1 MYTVDMISKKY
12 SAQGS
17 TPSKTWIFATE
28 KICLT
33 SRGFD
38 LNLCT
43 VDSTKKKKFP
53 SNLLCLQ
60 PLGIKQD
67 KDRRKGKGRRVCLT
81 IYSIPCRLCRASC
94 FA

>member
-43 VDSTKKKKFP
+43 VDSTKKKKNSFKSP
-53 SNLLCLQ
+53 
-60 PLGIKQD
+60 
-67 KDRRKGKGRRVCLT
+67 V
-81 IYSIPCRLCRASC
+81 
-94 FA
+94 FATTGYQAG

>member
-33 SRGFD
+33 LTSRGFD

-43 VDSTKKKKFP
+43 VDSTKKKKKF
-53 SNLLCLQ
+53 LQ
-60 PLGIKQD
+60 ISCVCNHWVSSRIKTEE
-67 KDRRKGKGRRVCLT
+67 KAKVV
-81 IYSIPCRLCRASC
+81 ASV
-94 FA
+94 

>member
-43 VDSTKKKKFP
+43 VDSTKKKKF
-53 SNLLCLQ
+53 LQ
-60 PLGIKQD
+60 ISCVCNHWVSSRIKTEE
-67 KDRRKGKGRRVCLT
+67 KAKVV
-81 IYSIPCRLCRASC
+81 ASV
-94 FA
+94 